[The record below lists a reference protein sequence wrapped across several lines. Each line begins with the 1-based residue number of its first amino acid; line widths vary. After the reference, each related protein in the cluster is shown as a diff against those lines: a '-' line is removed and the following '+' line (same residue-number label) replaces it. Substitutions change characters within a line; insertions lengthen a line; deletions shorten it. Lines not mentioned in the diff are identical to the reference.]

1 MADFGQTSQMKTHR
15 GIVYSRNGGAAA
27 SQPLAV
33 SAALEILRAGGSF
46 IDAGIALSAV
56 ISVVEPGA
64 SHLGGDA
71 FLITHHAATKENLAF
86 NGSGEAGHRAVSD
99 AFEGKIDHHGPRSA
113 TVPGT
118 VSTWFAAHERY
129 GTLPMEQVL
138 APAIRYAEFGF
149 AATRDFVMRIEFFLK
164 QYPDATFFSRMGID
178 TSLAV
183 GDLVVQKDLAKTLK
197 LIASEGRD
205 AFYRGAIADEIV
217 AGTDGWFNHED
228 LAKHRTRIEEP
239 LTVQY
244 RGYRVHGQPPPTQGM
259 ILMEELLLV
268 EDRNLAELSESE
280 RIHLM
285 VEAKKIGF
293 LDRNEILADPE
304 FQAVDVARILSP
316 EHIASRRLEIDM
328 SKAWAGPE
336 TNLQEGSDTTYFIV
350 ADGEGN
356 AVSWIQSVFHGFGSA
371 FVPKGTGM
379 LLNNRATGFNLDP
392 NHPNFIEPGKR
403 PAHTLNAWTVTKA
416 DGSLAFVG
424 GTPGANIQVQSN
436 FQLIV
441 QLIDLG
447 LNVQEAAEAPRWQ
460 HLIGDSSDLETGQ
473 GQLQIESRVGEQV
486 IAELIELGHDVLVL
500 PEYGHGSAVQLL
512 QVLPSGTQAWGSDV
526 RVDGQAAGI

>member
-1 MADFGQTSQMKTHR
+1 MQTHR

-64 SHLGGDA
+64 SQLGGDA
-71 FLITHHAATKENLAF
+71 FLITHHAKTKENLAF
-86 NGSGEAGHRAVSD
+86 NGSGEAGHSAVAS
-99 AFEGKIDHHGPRSA
+99 AFKDSIDHHGPRSA

-118 VSTWFAAHERY
+118 VATWFAAHERY
-129 GTLPMEQVL
+129 GKLSMAEIL
-138 APAIRYAEFGF
+138 APAIRYAEQGF
-149 AATRDFVMRIEFFLK
+149 AATRDFAMRIEFFLK
-164 QYPDATFFSRMGID
+164 QFPGATFFADMGID
-178 TSLAV
+178 TSLVV
-183 GDLVVQKDLAKTLK
+183 GDLVIQKDLAKTLK
-197 LIASEGRD
+197 LIALQGRD
-205 AFYRGAIADEIV
+205 AFYKGEIADLIV

-228 LAKHRTRIEEP
+228 LAKHHTRVEKP
-239 LTVQY
+239 LTVDY
-244 RGYRVHGQPPPTQGM
+244 RGYQVHGQPPPTQGM

-268 EDRNLAELSESE
+268 EDQNLRDLSEAQ

-304 FQAVDVARILSP
+304 FIPVDVDRILSK
-316 EHIASRRLEIDM
+316 EHIATRRKQIDM
-328 SKAWAGPE
+328 TKAWNGPE
-336 TNLQEGSDTTYFIV
+336 GNVLEGSDTTYFIV

-371 FVPKGTGM
+371 FVPKGSGV

-392 NHPNFIEPGKR
+392 THPNFIEPGKR
-403 PAHTLNAWTVTKA
+403 PAHTLNAWTVTNS

-447 LNVQEAAEAPRWQ
+447 LDVQESAEAPRWQ

-473 GQLQIESRVGEQV
+473 GQLQIESRFGEEV
-486 IAELIELGHDVLVL
+486 IAELKALGHDVLVL

-512 QVLPSGTQAWGSDV
+512 QLLPNGTQAWGSDV

>member
-1 MADFGQTSQMKTHR
+1 MQTHR

-64 SHLGGDA
+64 SQLGGDA
-71 FLITHHAATKENLAF
+71 FLITHHAKTKENLAF
-86 NGSGEAGHRAVSD
+86 NGSGEAGHSAVSS
-99 AFEGKIDHHGPRSA
+99 AFKDTIDHHGPRSA

-129 GTLPMEQVL
+129 GKLPMEQIL
-138 APAIRYAEFGF
+138 APAIRYAEEGF
-149 AATRDFVMRIEFFLK
+149 AATRDFVMRIQFFLK
-164 QYPDATFFSRMGID
+164 QFPEATFFSDMGID
-178 TSLAV
+178 TALAV

-197 LIASEGRD
+197 LIATEGRD
-205 AFYRGAIADEIV
+205 AFYKGAIADLIV
-217 AGTDGWFNHED
+217 SGTDGWFNHED
-228 LAKHRTRIEEP
+228 LAKHFTRVEKP
-239 LTVQY
+239 LTVNY
-244 RGYRVHGQPPPTQGM
+244 RGYQVHGQPPPTQGM

-268 EDRNLAELSESE
+268 EDKDLKSLTEAE

-304 FQAVDVARILSP
+304 FTPVDVDRILSA
-316 EHIASRRLEIDM
+316 EHIANRGKQIDM
-328 SKAWAGPE
+328 AKAWNGPE
-336 TNLQEGSDTTYFIV
+336 GNVSEGSDTTYFIV
-350 ADGEGN
+350 ADAEGN

-371 FVPKGTGM
+371 FVPKGTGV
-379 LLNNRATGFNLDP
+379 LLNNRATGFNLDS

-403 PAHTLNAWTVTKA
+403 PAHTLNAWTVTNP
-416 DGSLAFVG
+416 DGSLAYVG

-441 QLIDLG
+441 QLVDLEYT
-447 LNVQEAAEAPRWQ
+447 VQEAAEAPRWQ
-460 HLIGDSSDLETGQ
+460 HLIGDSSDLETGA
-473 GQLQIESRVGEQV
+473 GKLQLESRFGEEV
-486 IAELIELGHDVLVL
+486 IEQLKTLGHDVLVL

-512 QVLPSGTQAWGSDV
+512 QLLPNGTQAWGSDV